1 MINPSNTNYADG
13 LSKALSII
21 TDLVD
26 ECKKTSDYKGGLA
39 LMSAYDLIQ
48 GELSKVS
55 KNTLL

>member
-13 LSKALSII
+13 LSKALDII
-21 TDLVD
+21 KDLVD

-39 LMSAYDLIQ
+39 LMGAYDRIRE
-48 GELSKVS
+48 ELSTVS